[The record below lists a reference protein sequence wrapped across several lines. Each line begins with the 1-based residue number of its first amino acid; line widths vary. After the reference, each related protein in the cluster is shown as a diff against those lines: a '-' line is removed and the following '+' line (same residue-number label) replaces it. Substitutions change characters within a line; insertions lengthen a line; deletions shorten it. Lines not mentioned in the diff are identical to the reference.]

1 MHRLALVALAGLLAT
16 PLVAAEKARAFGKPL
31 EGLPAAQISDL
42 IAKPQDGQRVRLEGE
57 VERVCQSQG
66 CWLELRQGKDSIHVT
81 LEGHSYFL
89 PKDSAGE
96 KAALEGVVVVK
107 EPKADVVEH
116 LQAEGAKS
124 AASKVSIEASGVEL
138 RGK

>member
-1 MHRLALVALAGLLAT
+1 MHRLVAVALIGLFAT
-16 PLVAAEKARAFGKPL
+16 PAAAAEKARAFGKPL
-31 EGLPAAQISDL
+31 EGLPVASVADVL
-42 IAKPQDGQRVRLEGE
+42 AKPQDGQRVRLEGE

-96 KAALEGVVVVK
+96 KAALEGKVVVK
-107 EPKADVVEH
+107 EPKPDVVEH
-116 LQAEGAKS
+116 LEAEGAK
-124 AASKVSIEASGVEL
+124 AAAAKVSIEASGVEL